1 MFCEFFFDEG
11 WNIKQKLALKIS
23 TQIKRKKSSPE
34 NLSEDIKNVFKF
46 KLRMCYKYF
55 STKVQLHTSGQIFRV
70 RFLFIYLF
78 IFLDTRP
85 NRKDACELATTH
97 RTTPHTPQTR

>member
-70 RFLFIYLF
+70 HFLFIYLF
-78 IFLDTRP
+78 IFLE
-85 NRKDACELATTH
+85 NEAQSEGCVWAGNH
-97 RTTPHTPQTR
+97 TPHNSHTPQTQ